1 MINDILMI
9 ILGFVLLVVG
19 ADMLVKGASNI
30 AKKFHIP
37 EMLIGLTIVA
47 IGTSAPELIITITST
62 QSSSTDLIIGNA
74 IGSNLCN
81 LLFILG
87 LMAVIRPV
95 KIDKEARNFH
105 IPMAFLASTV
115 ILLMGLGL
123 LGNNTQYIN
132 QREGFFLVILFI
144 VYFSYPIIKEFE
156 DIVNSYKKEK
166 KDRIKAKE
174 KSSNFKISGTASH
187 SKRKNSVFISLLLI
201 VVGVFLLKYGGDF
214 VVDSATNIALYFNIS
229 ERVIGLT
236 VVAIGTAL
244 PELVTSI
251 FAVIR
256 KDTDIAVGNLV
267 GSCVL
272 NLFLIL
278 GIGAMITPL
287 EFTPDFIQNLILL
300 CSMTLVLWLFNFMG
314 KRDTITRPKGLVLLG
329 VFALYM
335 ISLFV

>member
-1 MINDILMI
+1 MINNILMI

-105 IPMAFLASTV
+105 IPIAFLASTV
-115 ILLMGLGL
+115 ILLMGLGI
-123 LGNNTQYIN
+123 LGNSTQYIN
-132 QREGFFLVILFI
+132 QIEGFFLIILFI

-156 DIVNSYKKEK
+156 DIINSYKKEK
-166 KDRIKAKE
+166 LERQN
-174 KSSNFKISGTASH
+174 SSNKNSK
-187 SKRKNSVFISLLLI
+187 KRKINIPFSLLLI

-314 KRDTITRPKGLVLLG
+314 KKNTITRPKGLVLLG
-329 VFALYM
+329 VFTLYM